1 MNDWSKYDRNEIKNM
16 KCVYMVE
23 QEPGLKKIK
32 VNDALRIGSEMNQR
46 EKELL
51 RKLRNVFHTNAKD
64 SSNIAVYVATK
75 CELSDS
81 IVQKVLTG
89 KRAVTAEFLGKI
101 CVGLSLS
108 IDETEELFRLYG
120 QPLDYNR
127 SLFEAITMCAVRDHD
142 SIDSYVNEL
151 EQYCP
156 KKKK

>member
-1 MNDWSKYDRNEIKNM
+1 MNDWSSYDRNDIKNM
-16 KCVYMVE
+16 NCDYMIE
-23 QEPGLKKIK
+23 QESGLKRIP
-32 VNDALRIGSEMNQR
+32 VNDAVHIGGEMDQR
-46 EKELL
+46 QKELL
-51 RKLRNVFHTNAKD
+51 RKLRNVFHANAKD

-89 KRAVTAEFLGKI
+89 KRAVTADFLGKI

-108 IDETEELFRLYG
+108 AEETDELFKLYG

-127 SLFEAITMCAVRDHD
+127 SLFEAITICAVRDRD

-151 EQYCP
+151 ERYCP

>member
-1 MNDWSKYDRNEIKNM
+1 MSNWSNYDRNEIKNM
-16 KCVYMVE
+16 NCVYMAE
-23 QEPGLKKIK
+23 REPELKKITP
-32 VNDALRIGSEMNQR
+32 NEALRIGSQMNKQQ
-46 EKELL
+46 KDLL
-51 RKLRNVFHTNAKD
+51 RKLRDIFHAHAKN
-64 SSNIAVYVATK
+64 SSNIAVYVATR

-108 IDETEELFRLYG
+108 QIETEELFNLLG
-120 QPLDYNR
+120 QPLKFES
-127 SLFEAITMCAVRDHD
+127 SLFDAITICAVRDHD

-151 EQYCP
+151 ELYCP